1 VRMPTAGKFDY
12 FCSLHPMMTGSIVVR

>member
-1 VRMPTAGKFDY
+1 VRMLTAGRFEY